1 MLSRGIWLLGFGNLC
16 RNADQSND
24 SALAAQWQNTLTR
37 LSKCPFFF
45 WAKRHREPGST
56 RRAKR
61 RETRA
66 GLTLPLQKRLH
77 TGSGGGGLFAQ
88 ARHPNPLNSYAV
100 LSSPSSPPTGLL
112 SEAPRKMG
120 HISKN
125 TMMRG
130 VSECLLTSYQSL
142 HLDLFN
148 PSFYLRPSVLNL
160 RIILIHW
167 LACLQATEFW

>member
-1 MLSRGIWLLGFGNLC
+1 MTEYINP
-16 RNADQSND
+16 
-24 SALAAQWQNTLTR
+24 

-45 WAKRHREPGST
+45 SEPSVAESLALPGWLNGVKPEPDSRCRY
-56 RRAKR
+56 RRDFIQ
-61 RETRA
+61 EA
-66 GLTLPLQKRLH
+66 GGEKKK
-77 TGSGGGGLFAQ
+77 GLFAQ

-148 PSFYLRPSVLNL
+148 PSFYLRPSVLNQ
-160 RIILIHW
+160 RIIPIH
-167 LACLQATEFW
+167 